1 MKRLSLFVGIL
12 TAVAAPGASA
22 QSTNLTGIY
31 TCIEMC
37 RGGLP
42 AHVTQN
48 GSALN
53 LISEAG
59 VPARAW
65 PGLVL
70 ADEPDMDWCLER
82 RRGLF
87 SGWHA
92 HSVRQP
98 MKLRFLLQPT
108 MAAIAGVRDGLKD
121 ARSGHAPPIC

>member
-65 PGLVL
+65 PDWFSPTNRIWIGALNEGAVYS
-70 ADEPDMDWCLER
+70 PDGMLIQFDNGTIWHRDLPPPLGR
-82 RRGLF
+82 R
-87 SGWHA
+87 
-92 HSVRQP
+92 
-98 MKLRFLLQPT
+98 
-108 MAAIAGVRDGLKD
+108 
-121 ARSGHAPPIC
+121 